1 MTDQSSGFDP
11 RTIRRL
17 VSVHYYGRSGSLFLQ
32 SLLDDHP
39 DILMFPAD
47 YLAGFRIF
55 WDQFGDLAASDLMA
69 AFLGNY
75 EILFDVDSTD
85 KVIGV
90 GQFLGQDYDFAA
102 MGPGRDER
110 LEVDRQD
117 FTVALIRA
125 LSFEVDE
132 LSSQQVSRKFFFQ
145 ALHVAYAEA
154 LGRDFQS
161 PDPIIVF
168 QAHNLDVTVIDRLF
182 EDFYPHY
189 RFLHTVREP
198 IQTLASWYQH
208 MFGESASAVLE
219 LVEIAL
225 GRGLDH
231 AKPILSHYYL
241 CLKRGDGAAAEGDS
255 DIVDWDAENSAAVR
269 LEDLHLAPRATLERL
284 SRWLDIPW
292 HEALMHSTF
301 AGRSWHWTTG
311 GRTLSGFQRHT
322 ISDRHSTIIAPF
334 DRFRLR
340 FLFADKFAAWG
351 YQLPGGYHWPVLR
364 LLAFVLWLLPFRME
378 ARLWT
383 RLPGEQPLPS
393 PGAKLVAY
401 ARLRRVIIRD
411 WWRDRRQ
418 AIPLLRVL

>member
-1 MTDQSSGFDP
+1 MIDQSSGFDP

-32 SLLDDHP
+32 SLLDGHP

-145 ALHVAYAEA
+145 ALHVAYAEV

-231 AKPILSHYYL
+231 AKPILSQL
-241 CLKRGDGAAAEGDS
+241 LPLPEAWGWGGRRGRQRHRRLGCREQCRSAPRGPAPGAAS
-255 DIVDWDAENSAAVR
+255 
-269 LEDLHLAPRATLERL
+269 HPRA
-284 SRWLDIPW
+284 
-292 HEALMHSTF
+292 A
-301 AGRSWHWTTG
+301 
-311 GRTLSGFQRHT
+311 
-322 ISDRHSTIIAPF
+322 
-334 DRFRLR
+334 
-340 FLFADKFAAWG
+340 
-351 YQLPGGYHWPVLR
+351 
-364 LLAFVLWLLPFRME
+364 
-378 ARLWT
+378 
-383 RLPGEQPLPS
+383 QPLARHPLAR
-393 PGAKLVAY
+393 GADA
-401 ARLRRVIIRD
+401 
-411 WWRDRRQ
+411 
-418 AIPLLRVL
+418 